1 MKEEET
7 LRVSICGQFSA
18 SNKKGKCYVPRPKEN
33 TQRPSAG
40 KKYSDEPEQRR
51 GTEQGDKEIIILT
64 HEFEHE
70 SSLFIDTQAQSST
83 RQCANVLP

>member
-7 LRVSICGQFSA
+7 PRVSICGQFSA

-51 GTEQGDKEIIILT
+51 GTE
-64 HEFEHE
+64 
-70 SSLFIDTQAQSST
+70 
-83 RQCANVLP
+83 